1 MFDARRWLPSIRP
14 WDRDSFTRISYV
26 GREEYDKEKGKGTC
40 NLADIPGKI
49 GVEVSG
55 TFHKKLGK
63 VLQLRGHNEEN

>member
-1 MFDARRWLPSIRP
+1 MGPRQFHKDFI
-14 WDRDSFTRISYV
+14 

-63 VLQLRGHNEEN
+63 VLQLRGHNEEKQGRARKKSR